1 MTDWIKKINWNNEGL
16 LPVIIQEFESK
27 DVLMFAWM
35 NEKTLRASLK
45 NKTTVLWSRSR
56 QQEWLKGEESGHFQ
70 KIKSMHLDCDLDV
83 LLIQV
88 VQVGGIACHTGRKSC
103 FFNSI
108 DDKGGMRVDGE
119 IIVDPKN
126 IYGEKNG

>member
-56 QQEWLKGEESGHFQ
+56 QREWMKGEESGHFQ

-108 DDKGGMRVDGE
+108 DDKGDMRVDGE
-119 IIVDPKN
+119 VIVDPKN
-126 IYGEKNG
+126 IYGVKNG

>member
-1 MTDWIKKINWNNEGL
+1 
-16 LPVIIQEFESK
+16 
-27 DVLMFAWM
+27 
-35 NEKTLRASLK
+35 
-45 NKTTVLWSRSR
+45 VLWSRSR
-56 QQEWLKGEESGHFQ
+56 QREWLKGEESGHFQ

-108 DDKGGMRVDGE
+108 DDKGDMRVDGE
-119 IIVDPKN
+119 VIVDPKN
-126 IYGEKNG
+126 IYGVKNG

>member
-56 QQEWLKGEESGHFQ
+56 QREWLKGEESGHFQ

-126 IYGEKNG
+126 IYGVKNG

>member
-56 QQEWLKGEESGHFQ
+56 QREWMKGEESGHFQ

-126 IYGEKNG
+126 IYGVKNG

>member
-56 QQEWLKGEESGHFQ
+56 QREWLKGEESGHFQ

-108 DDKGGMRVDGE
+108 DDKGDMRVDGE

>member
-1 MTDWIKKINWNNEGL
+1 MTNWIKKINWNNEGL

-56 QQEWLKGEESGHFQ
+56 QREWLKGEESGHFQ

-108 DDKGGMRVDGE
+108 DDKGDMRVDGE
-119 IIVDPKN
+119 VIVDPKN
-126 IYGEKNG
+126 IYGVKNG

>member
-45 NKTTVLWSRSR
+45 NKTTVV
-56 QQEWLKGEESGHFQ
+56 
-70 KIKSMHLDCDLDV
+70 KIKT
-83 LLIQV
+83 
-88 VQVGGIACHTGRKSC
+88 TG
-103 FFNSI
+103 
-108 DDKGGMRVDGE
+108 VDEGRG
-119 IIVDPKN
+119 VWTLPKN
-126 IYGEKNG
+126 

>member
-56 QQEWLKGEESGHFQ
+56 QREWIKGEESGHFQ

-108 DDKGGMRVDGE
+108 DDKGDMRVDGE

-126 IYGEKNG
+126 IYGVKNG

>member
-56 QQEWLKGEESGHFQ
+56 QREWLKGEESGHFQ

-108 DDKGGMRVDGE
+108 DDKGDMRVDGE
-119 IIVDPKN
+119 VIVDPKN
-126 IYGEKNG
+126 IYGVKNG

>member
-56 QQEWLKGEESGHFQ
+56 QREWLKGEESGHFQ

>member
-56 QQEWLKGEESGHFQ
+56 QREWMKGEESGHFQ
-70 KIKSMHLDCDLDV
+70 EIKSMHLDCDLDV

-108 DDKGGMRVDGE
+108 DDKGDMRVDGE

-126 IYGEKNG
+126 IYGVKNG

>member
-45 NKTTVLWSRSR
+45 NKTTVFWSRSR
-56 QQEWLKGEESGHFQ
+56 QREWLKGEESGHFQ

-108 DDKGGMRVDGE
+108 DDKGDMRVDGE
-119 IIVDPKN
+119 VIVDPKN
-126 IYGEKNG
+126 IYGVKNG

>member
-35 NEKTLRASLK
+35 NEKTLRAALK

-56 QQEWLKGEESGHFQ
+56 QREWMKGEESGHFQ

-108 DDKGGMRVDGE
+108 DDKGDMRVDGE

-126 IYGEKNG
+126 IYGVKNG

>member
-56 QQEWLKGEESGHFQ
+56 QREWLKGEESGHFQ

-108 DDKGGMRVDGE
+108 DDKGDMRVDGE

-126 IYGEKNG
+126 IYGVKNG

>member
-56 QQEWLKGEESGHFQ
+56 QREWLKGEESGHFQ

-108 DDKGGMRVDGE
+108 DDKGDMWVDGE

-126 IYGEKNG
+126 IYGVKNG

>member
-56 QQEWLKGEESGHFQ
+56 QREWMKGEESGHFQ

-108 DDKGGMRVDGE
+108 DDKVDMGVDGE

-126 IYGEKNG
+126 IYGVKNG

>member
-45 NKTTVLWSRSR
+45 NKTTVFWSRSR
-56 QQEWLKGEESGHFQ
+56 QREWLKGEESGHFQ

-108 DDKGGMRVDGE
+108 DDKGDMRVDGE

-126 IYGEKNG
+126 IYGVKNG

>member
-56 QQEWLKGEESGHFQ
+56 QREWLKGEESGHFQ

-108 DDKGGMRVDGE
+108 DDKGDMRVDGE
-119 IIVDPKN
+119 VIVDPKN

>member
-1 MTDWIKKINWNNEGL
+1 M
-16 LPVIIQEFESK
+16 
-27 DVLMFAWM
+27 
-35 NEKTLRASLK
+35 
-45 NKTTVLWSRSR
+45 
-56 QQEWLKGEESGHFQ
+56 KGEESGHFQ

-108 DDKGGMRVDGE
+108 DDKGDMRVDGE

-126 IYGEKNG
+126 IYGVKNG

>member
-56 QQEWLKGEESGHFQ
+56 QREWMKGEESGHFQ

-108 DDKGGMRVDGE
+108 DDKGDMRVDGE

-126 IYGEKNG
+126 IYGVKNG